1 MRTPHRRRAVWAGG
15 WGMLGP
21 MATPT
26 YTAPGLTI
34 EDGQAVIDLLDNRL
48 VSLIDLALT
57 LKHIHWNVVGPAFI
71 GVHEMLDPQ
80 HAAVQAMVDALAE
93 RIATLGGSPQ
103 GTPGHVVEVRDW
115 EDYSLGRATTT
126 DHLKELDSVYVG
138 VITSHRDLE
147 KKMADLDPVTDDLL
161 VGQIATLEKYHWFVR
176 AHLENAAGDLS
187 G

>member
-1 MRTPHRRRAVWAGG
+1 
-15 WGMLGP
+15 MLGP

-71 GVHEMLDPQ
+71 GVHEMLDSQ